1 MLFSLR
7 FSTVAVISALIRRLC
22 NIKYLNSF
30 YYFVYNYKQ
39 TKRFGEYKQGKQI
52 RADYTYFRK
61 SYDHELKL
69 CDEKIKFNPS

>member
-22 NIKYLNSF
+22 NVKYLNSF

-39 TKRFGEYKQGKQI
+39 TKLFGKFKQEKQI
-52 RADYTYFRK
+52 RTDYIYFRK
-61 SYDHELKL
+61 SYELKL